1 MKVES
6 KVLEIPVDN
15 NFNAAVQ
22 KLNDEG
28 WTILPGAKA
37 IFPLSRTVNDDG
49 APVPATTPQQP
60 TPLAQQM
67 PEVNAVLGDQEVYIL
82 RDGKLLDAN
91 YKEVTPEDRH
101 RRWEAAESARRE
113 HAIKQLR
120 DEGVPEDRM
129 EEELEKIRRDVERA
143 A

>member
-22 KLNDEG
+22 QIANEG

-37 IFPLSRTVNDDG
+37 IFPISRTVNDDG
-49 APVPATTPQQP
+49 APVPAQTAP

-82 RDGKLLDAN
+82 RDGKTLDAN
-91 YKEVTPEDRH
+91 YNEVTPEDRR
-101 RRWEAAESARRE
+101 RRWEAAEAARRE